1 MLLMTPN
8 YSISLRIYH
17 PFIDPND
24 ISKQLTIIPDRAWM
38 AGQQRST
45 PKGTLLDGVNKETYW
60 IHTFDS
66 NHEMGP
72 NDFLKEIFKALYVNI
87 DFFESVVSDGGR
99 SELYFTIQSGENAGD
114 IVSWKTLEGFVDL
127 KIDFSIEI
135 FK

>member
-17 PFIDPND
+17 PFINPND
-24 ISKQLTIIPDRAWM
+24 ISKQLIITPDRAWM

-72 NDFLKEIFKALYVNI
+72 NDFLKEIFKALYVNR

-99 SELYFTIQSGENAGD
+99 SELYFTVQSGENAGD
-114 IVSWKTLEGFVDL
+114 IVSWKTLEGFVHL